1 MKYNNIR
8 VIPVNN
14 EYHLEY
20 AKEIEKM
27 LEEANIRVKLDDCN
41 EKLTYKM
48 RESQTK
54 KVPYTIII
62 GDKETDANTVTVR
75 LHVTTENITLD
86 KDEFLSKIKEII
98 QNKNIK
104 YDL

>member
-1 MKYNNIR
+1 MLLDRDYR
-8 VIPVNN
+8 V
-14 EYHLEY
+14 
-20 AKEIEKM
+20 EIDE
-27 LEEANIRVKLDDCN
+27 RD
-41 EKLTYKM
+41 EKLSYKM

-62 GDKETDANTVTVR
+62 GDKERDANTVTVR
-75 LHVTTENITLD
+75 LHGTTENITLD